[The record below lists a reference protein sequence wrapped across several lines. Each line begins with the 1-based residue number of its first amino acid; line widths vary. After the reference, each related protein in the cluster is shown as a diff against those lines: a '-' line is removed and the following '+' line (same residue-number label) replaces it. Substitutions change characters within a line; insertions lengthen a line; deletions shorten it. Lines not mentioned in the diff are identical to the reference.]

1 MEGVSETW
9 HPIGRLWIGP
19 VRFEQRMNGSP
30 TGLWFDVPR
39 WKWWIIKALN
49 RAILWNLPLAR
60 RLWDRCIV
68 EYRWIWIGKP
78 GKA

>member
-1 MEGVSETW
+1 
-9 HPIGRLWIGP
+9 
-19 VRFEQRMNGSP
+19 MNGSP